1 MSSVPRWRR
10 YLRLT
15 RPNVAADVDDEL
27 QFHVTMR
34 VERNIALGMTS
45 DEARRDALQRFGDLS
60 RVRHTLVVHD
70 ERHQTSE
77 GRKDYLMELL
87 QDLRFGLRALRRAP
101 GFALAT
107 TLTLA
112 LGVGANAAIF
122 SVVNAVVLRPLPYAH
137 PERLLSIGTGAAG
150 EFLAL
155 RERLRSFSQ
164 LAAWVEQ
171 THPIDDG
178 QEALRVEGAAITT
191 NLLSTLGVSPRLG
204 RGFTED
210 EAQPGKNNVLLI
222 SDGVW
227 RRHFSAAQDVVGK
240 RILVEGG
247 HTRLSA
253 SCLTTFISPM
263 RGRSTGS
270 RSRSIRRMSARRG
283 AWGTRRSSVASGQD

>member
-1 MSSVPRWRR
+1 
-10 YLRLT
+10 
-15 RPNVAADVDDEL
+15 
-27 QFHVTMR
+27 
-34 VERNIALGMTS
+34 
-45 DEARRDALQRFGDLS
+45 RDARQRFGDVS
-60 RVRHTLVVHD
+60 RVRQELVIHD
-70 ERHQTSE
+70 VRRQQSE
-77 GRKDYLMELL
+77 GRREYVRDFM

-101 GFALAT
+101 GFALAA

-112 LGVGANAAIF
+112 LGIGANAAIF
-122 SVVNAVVLRPLPYAH
+122 SVVDAVVLRPLPYAH

-227 RRHFSAAQDVVGK
+227 RRHFS
-240 RILVEGG
+240 
-247 HTRLSA
+247 
-253 SCLTTFISPM
+253 
-263 RGRSTGS
+263 
-270 RSRSIRRMSARRG
+270 
-283 AWGTRRSSVASGQD
+283 